1 MRYGIKG
8 KKNQGKRSYIIEV
21 GEWIRP
27 QILLD
32 DLCNLKF
39 FGSESLGQQ
48 CNESSS
54 SSSSSNNNRPLQY
67 LPALE
72 KNLLLEFLYTK
83 IELTSS

>member
-39 FGSESLGQQ
+39 FGSESLVQQ

-54 SSSSSNNNRPLQY
+54 SSNNRLDNNNRHLQY
-67 LPALE
+67 LPALG
-72 KNLLLEFLYTK
+72 KKTC
-83 IELTSS
+83 

>member
-1 MRYGIKG
+1 MGLKG

-39 FGSESLGQQ
+39 FGSESLVQQ
-48 CNESSS
+48 CNE
-54 SSSSSNNNRPLQY
+54 SSSSNNNRPLQY

-72 KNLLLEFLYTK
+72 KNLLLEFL
-83 IELTSS
+83 